1 MSRFKVLFSFI
12 STSVEYFHISVL
24 HSRATRTNMRKIK
37 TVQLLGGRGF
47 GAFCKR
53 PILVRPDFYR
63 GLDPSRN
70 GKMRIWKMLETSQI
84 MEGKD
89 DDQYSYVNDEI
100 SGNIYDDNDID
111 GHENTD
117 KNEKEKEDQV

>member
-1 MSRFKVLFSFI
+1 
-12 STSVEYFHISVL
+12 
-24 HSRATRTNMRKIK
+24 
-37 TVQLLGGRGF
+37 
-47 GAFCKR
+47 
-53 PILVRPDFYR
+53 
-63 GLDPSRN
+63 
-70 GKMRIWKMLETSQI
+70 